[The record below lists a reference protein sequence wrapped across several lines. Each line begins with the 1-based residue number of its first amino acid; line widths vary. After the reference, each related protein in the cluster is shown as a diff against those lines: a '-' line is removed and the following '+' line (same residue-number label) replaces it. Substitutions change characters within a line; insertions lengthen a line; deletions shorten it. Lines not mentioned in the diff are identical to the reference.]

1 MNNVDISYHFIGQAM
16 LRDSLLTLPF
26 VFVMLVGT
34 LSYAMLVFE
43 RPIGPNTNLDL
54 FENSIWLII
63 ITMTTVG
70 MLRSKK
76 SSIW

>member
-34 LSYAMLVFE
+34 LSYAMLVFV
-43 RPIGPNTNLDL
+43 RPIACQASN
-54 FENSIWLII
+54 
-63 ITMTTVG
+63 
-70 MLRSKK
+70 
-76 SSIW
+76 

>member
-1 MNNVDISYHFIGQAM
+1 VA
-16 LRDSLLTLPF
+16 
-26 VFVMLVGT
+26 T